1 MTVRQKVE
9 TMGRKKE
16 ESWAGS
22 SVDQSAERR
31 DLTMADSS
39 VLMSV
44 AQMALKTVGSLV
56 ARMASR

>member
-1 MTVRQKVE
+1 
-9 TMGRKKE
+9 MGRKKE